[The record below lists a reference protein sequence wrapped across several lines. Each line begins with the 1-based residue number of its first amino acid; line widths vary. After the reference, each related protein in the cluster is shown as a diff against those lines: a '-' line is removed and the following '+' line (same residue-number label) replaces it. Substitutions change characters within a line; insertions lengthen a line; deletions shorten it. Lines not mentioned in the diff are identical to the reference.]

1 MKIDQPITTIETADS
16 YIRSAADVFS
26 LLQPVL
32 LATPYPHR
40 NREHVWTISLD
51 SAGKVLHIELVT
63 MGSVNRAMV
72 EPMEL
77 FSTPLQKRAVRL
89 IVVHNHPGGL
99 LRPSAA
105 DRSMAGELNRL
116 GRELKVPVIDHVI
129 ITEEGYFSFAE
140 QDQMI
145 EPPRKEILH
154 ATMEMNTSSF
164 RRIKRRKM
172 VRRRFV

>member
-1 MKIDQPITTIETADS
+1 MKITEPVKTIEATDQ

-32 LATPYPHR
+32 LATPFPHR

-51 SAGKVLHIELVT
+51 SANKVLHIELVT
-63 MGSVNRAMV
+63 MGSVNRAII

-77 FSTPLQKRAVRL
+77 FSTPLQKRAVKL

-105 DRSMAGELNRL
+105 DRSIAGELNRL

-129 ITEEGYFSFAE
+129 ITEEGYYSFAE
-140 QDQMI
+140 QDQMT
-145 EPPRKEILH
+145 ELPRKEIMH

-164 RRIKRRKM
+164 RRIKRRRM